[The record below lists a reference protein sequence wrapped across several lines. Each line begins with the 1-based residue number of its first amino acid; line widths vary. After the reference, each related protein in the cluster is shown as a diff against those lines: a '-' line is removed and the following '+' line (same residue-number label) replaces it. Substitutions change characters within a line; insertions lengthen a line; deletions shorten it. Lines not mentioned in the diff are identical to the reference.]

1 MANKKKMPNPPSK
14 VMFVTSEAYP
24 LIKTGG
30 LGDVSHSLP
39 NALQALGQ
47 DVRLV
52 LPAYRQVL
60 GEVQDLK
67 LLGWLQLGVDGDVR
81 VLQANHPDYAMPI
94 WLVDAHAEFDREG
107 NPYTNPEGRDWP
119 DNPKR
124 FTLFSRA
131 AALLGVDAL
140 QTGWRPDVVH
150 ANDWQTGLVHAFLSQ
165 QTRPPRRIYTV
176 HNLAY
181 DCQFDYAEFQRL
193 KLPPHWWSMEHA
205 EFYGRFSLMK
215 AGLVFSDWI
224 NTVSPTYAREICTA
238 EFGYGYA
245 GILQSY
251 SFKLRGIINGID
263 TAIWNPASDPYLV
276 AHYRAEDALDG
287 AKQANREVLLR
298 SLGADE
304 PVCCD
309 DAPLIGFVG
318 RLVQQKG
325 IDLLLDAMPT
335 ILRSSSAR
343 FVIIGSGEKALR
355 SRLQNMVSVYP
366 DRLFTHFG
374 YSEEFAHQLEA
385 GCDMFVMPSRY
396 EPCGLNQMYSLRY
409 GTVPIVR
416 RTGGLADSVVDAD
429 QKALEDGSATGFV
442 FDAPDPDALAHCV
455 LRALETHADRETWSQ
470 LVRTGMSQDLS
481 WERSARHYLDL
492 YQQEPLIRE

>member
-1 MANKKKMPNPPSK
+1 MSYKKQMSKSKTK
-14 VMFVTSEAYP
+14 VMFATSEAYP
-24 LIKTGG
+24 LMKTGG

-60 GEVQDLK
+60 ERVEDLQ
-67 LLGWLQLGVDGDVR
+67 LVGWLKLGVDGDVR
-81 VLQANHPDYAMPI
+81 VAQANHPDYSMPI
-94 WLVDAHAEFDREG
+94 WLIDAPALFDREG
-107 NPYTNPEGRDWP
+107 NPYTNANGQDWP

-124 FTLFSRA
+124 FTIFSRA

-140 QTGWRPDVVH
+140 KTGWHPDVVH

-165 QTRPPRRIYTV
+165 QPKPPRRVYTV

-181 DCQFDYAEFQRL
+181 DCQFDYAEFQAL

-245 GILQSY
+245 GILQTY
-251 SFKLRGIINGID
+251 SFKLLGILNGID
-263 TAIWNPASDPYLV
+263 TDIWNPGTDPHLV
-276 AHYRAEDALDG
+276 AHYGVDDALDG
-287 AKQANREVLLR
+287 AKRANRKALLR
-298 SLGADE
+298 SLGADDTA
-304 PVCCD
+304 CCD
-309 DAPLIGFVG
+309 DSPLIGFVG

-325 IDLLLDAMPT
+325 IDLLLDAMTRIMEGSP
-335 ILRSSSAR
+335 AR
-343 FVIIGSGEKALR
+343 LVIIGSGDSELQR
-355 SRLQNMVSVYP
+355 SLQEMASAYP
-366 DRLFTHFG
+366 GRLFTYFG
-374 YSEEFAHQLEA
+374 YSEEYAHQLEA
-385 GCDMFVMPSRY
+385 GCDLFVMPSRY

-416 RTGGLADSVVDAD
+416 RTGGLADTVVDAN
-429 QKALEDGSATGFV
+429 EETIRNRVATGFV
-442 FDAPDPDALAHCV
+442 FDEASPDALAHCV
-455 LRALETHADRETWSQ
+455 LRALEAQRDPMLWSQ
-470 LVRTGMSQDLS
+470 LVCSGMSQDLS
-481 WERSARHYLDL
+481 WERSARQYIDL
-492 YQQEPLIRE
+492 YQQEPRTRE